1 MNLVKVYFLRHGDAG
16 DPEKWQGDDAQRP
29 LSAEGRE
36 RTAREARALAKMPLK
51 LDVMLT
57 SPLLRAKQTAMI
69 VAEALKMRADDDKR
83 IVDLNARKLQD
94 LLKDHAGA
102 DAIMLVG
109 HEPSMSQTI
118 SSVIGGGEIDL
129 KKGGLAC
136 FEFADASSH
145 GRLLWL
151 LTPKLLAGR

>member
-1 MNLVKVYFLRHGDAG
+1 MKVYFLRHGDAG

-36 RTAREARALAKMPLK
+36 RTTREARALAKMPLK

-83 IVDLNARKLQD
+83 IVDLDARKLQD
-94 LLKDHAGA
+94 LLKDHSGA

-129 KKGGLAC
+129 KKGGLAY
-136 FEFADASSH
+136 FEVADASSH

-151 LTPKLLAGR
+151 LTPKLLAER

>member
-1 MNLVKVYFLRHGDAG
+1 MKVYFLRHGDAG
-16 DPEKWQGDDAQRP
+16 DPNAWQGDDAERP

-36 RTAREARALAKMPLK
+36 RTAREGRALADLRLK

-57 SPLLRAKQTAMI
+57 SPLLRARQTADL
-69 VAEALKMRADDDKR
+69 AAKALKLDVTDDDR
-83 IVDLNARKLQD
+83 IVDLDTRKLQAI
-94 LLKDHAGA
+94 LRDHRDA

-109 HEPSMSQTI
+109 HEPSMSETI
-118 SSVIGGGEIDL
+118 SRVMGGGEIDL

-136 FEFADASSH
+136 FEVRDADSLH

-151 LTPKLLAGR
+151 IPPKVLLEK

>member
-1 MNLVKVYFLRHGDAG
+1 MKVYFLRHGDAG
-16 DPEKWQGDDAQRP
+16 DPNAWQGDDAKRP

-36 RTAREARALAKMPLK
+36 RTALEGRALADLRLK

-57 SPLLRAKQTAMI
+57 SPLLRASQTAEL
-69 VAEALKMRADDDKR
+69 VAKALKLDVKDDER
-83 IVDLNARKLQD
+83 IVNLDTRKLQGI
-94 LLKDHAGA
+94 LRDHRGA

-109 HEPSMSQTI
+109 HEPSMSETI
-118 SSVIGGGEIDL
+118 SRVIGGGELDL

-136 FEFADASSH
+136 FEVRDADSLQ

-151 LTPKLLAGR
+151 IPPKVLSET

>member
-1 MNLVKVYFLRHGDAG
+1 MKVYFLRHGDAG
-16 DPEKWQGDDAQRP
+16 DPNAWQGDDAERP

-36 RTAREARALAKMPLK
+36 RTAREGRALADLRLK

-57 SPLLRAKQTAMI
+57 SPLLRARQTADL
-69 VAEALKMRADDDKR
+69 AAKALKLDVTDDDR
-83 IVDLNARKLQD
+83 IVDLDTRKLQAI
-94 LLKDHAGA
+94 LRDHRDA

-109 HEPSMSQTI
+109 HEPSMSETI
-118 SSVIGGGEIDL
+118 SRVVGGGEIDL

-136 FEFADASSH
+136 FEVRDADSLH

-151 LTPKLLAGR
+151 IPPKVLLEK

>member
-1 MNLVKVYFLRHGDAG
+1 MKVYFLRHGDAG
-16 DPEKWQGDDAQRP
+16 DPNAWQGDDAERP

-36 RTAREARALAKMPLK
+36 RTAREGRALADLRLK

-57 SPLLRAKQTAMI
+57 SPLLRARQTADL
-69 VAEALKMRADDDKR
+69 AAKALKLDVTDDDR
-83 IVDLNARKLQD
+83 IVDLDTRKLQAI
-94 LLKDHAGA
+94 LRDHRDA

-109 HEPSMSQTI
+109 HEPSMSETI
-118 SSVIGGGEIDL
+118 SRVMGGGEIDL

-136 FEFADASSH
+136 FEVRDADSVH

-151 LTPKLLAGR
+151 IPPKVLLEK